1 LPFHHPARAPAGGR
15 SRSFVE
21 GRSMFRH
28 ESRLQFDAKPDRP
41 DAVFAKLLQEP
52 LAGQA
57 SEMTGMMQFL
67 IQGFNCRGP
76 AKYRDLLIATGTEE
90 IAHVE
95 LVATMIA
102 RLLEKA
108 PVTAQEAAAA
118 KDPVVGAVMG
128 GMNPHHFIAAGLGA
142 GLRDCV
148 GVPWNAGYVTATGN
162 LLADFRSNL
171 ALESVGRLAFCRLY
185 QLTDDSG
192 VRDMLR
198 FLIARDTMHQ
208 NQFLAA
214 IQELEE
220 DGLETT
226 PVPSAFP
233 KELENEDVAY
243 QFWNLTDGTAAADGR
258 WASGKAPD
266 GHGKFEFV
274 KHPEPLGG
282 EAELGRSNPRGLGT
296 EPKPAKLAQKLVSG
310 S

>member
-1 LPFHHPARAPAGGR
+1 
-15 SRSFVE
+15 
-21 GRSMFRH
+21 MFRH

-41 DAVFAKLLQEP
+41 DAVFAKLLQET

-57 SEMTGMMQFL
+57 SEMTGMVQFL
-67 IQGFNCRGP
+67 IQGCNCRGP
-76 AKYRDLLIATGTEE
+76 AKYRDLLMATGTEE
-90 IAHVE
+90 VAHVE
-95 LVATMIA
+95 MVATMIA

-108 PVTAQEAAAA
+108 PVTEQEAAAA

-128 GMNPHHFIAAGLGA
+128 GMHPQHFVAAGLGA
-142 GLRDCV
+142 LPKDSA
-148 GVPWNAGYVTATGN
+148 GVPWTAAYVKATGN
-162 LLADFRSNL
+162 LLSDMYANV
-171 ALESVGRLAFCRLY
+171 ALEATGRLGFCRLY
-185 QLTDDSG
+185 QLTDDRG

-214 IQELEE
+214 IEELQ
-220 DGLETT
+220 DSGLETL

-233 KELENEDVAY
+233 KEVEHEEVAY
-243 QFWNLTDGTAAADGR
+243 QFWNLTDGQAAADGR
-258 WASGKAPD
+258 WAHGKTPD

-274 KHPEPLGG
+274 KRPEPLGG